1 MPATMKLSVTIPA
14 QNEART
20 IGDVVRDIPREI
32 DGIDEVEV
40 IVVDDAS
47 DDGTAELAEDAG
59 AKVVTMTGRP
69 GLGPVW
75 RLGMDRAIRGGA
87 DLIVNLDGDGQ
98 FRSSDVAEIVQPLL
112 RGECD
117 FVHCTRFAHGGP
129 VGRMPAIKRA
139 GNWLVTKLAN
149 AICGTKFTDVS
160 CGFRAYNREA
170 AYRLSQF
177 GRWTYTE
184 ECVVYLVGRGLR
196 IKEMPFPVLGER
208 EHGKSRVASNVIYFA
223 SHLLHILMRAVRDG
237 KPMKFFG
244 VVAALALLPGLLTL
258 VLVGLWAI
266 AMQTTTPFTGVL
278 TIGIIATLIG
288 VLLTV
293 LALLADM
300 VSRHRLIH
308 EELLYLARCRYYASP
323 QADDVP
329 ESAALASVFEA

>member
-1 MPATMKLSVTIPA
+1 
-14 QNEART
+14 
-20 IGDVVRDIPREI
+20 
-32 DGIDEVEV
+32 
-40 IVVDDAS
+40 
-47 DDGTAELAEDAG
+47 
-59 AKVVTMTGRP
+59 
-69 GLGPVW
+69 
-75 RLGMDRAIRGGA
+75 MDRAIRGGA

-98 FRSSDVAEIVQPLL
+98 FRSSDVAEIVRPLL
-112 RGECD
+112 AGECD
-117 FVHCTRFAHGGP
+117 FVHCTRFAAGGP
-129 VGRMPAIKRA
+129 LGRMPAIKRA
-139 GNWLVTKLAN
+139 GNWLVTRLAN
-149 AICGTKFTDVS
+149 FICGTAFTDVS

-184 ECVVYLVGRGLR
+184 ECIVYLVGRGLR

-208 EHGKSRVASNVIYFA
+208 EFGKSRVASNVVYFA
-223 SHLLHILMRAVRDG
+223 SHLLHIMMRAVRDG

-244 VVAALALLPGLLTL
+244 VVAAAALVPGMVMLVGIGIWTL
-258 VLVGLWAI
+258 V
-266 AMQTTTPFTGVL
+266 MQTTTPFNAAL
-278 TIGIIATLIG
+278 TVGIVVTLIG

-308 EELLYLARCRYYASP
+308 EELLYLARCRFYASP